1 MTEPAGWWR
10 YSRLATLF
18 LATTL
23 VLVFS
28 SCSSGT
34 VDRTTTTGPLASTST
49 VISPTTT
56 TPPVA
61 ATTVIASTTTTTE
74 EPISTTTTTP
84 LAPLRALRLELL
96 TDGLHQ
102 PVVIASSFGEDR
114 LYVAERTGIVQIVDP
129 SGEIAATPLLD
140 LTDEVNDFS
149 IEQGLLGLAFHPDDT
164 GPQRRMYVYFS
175 VDGDDTMLVEYR
187 TTNATS
193 VDLSTR
199 RVLLTIDQPAIRHNA
214 GMIQFDEDRAL
225 YLSLGDGGSGG
236 SNGQDTSNLL
246 GGIIRIDVNG
256 DPYAIPAS
264 NPFSD
269 GGGAPELWIYG
280 LRNPWRF
287 SIDQGF
293 AYVADVGQD
302 DREEITVVSLEDG
315 GANLG
320 WSLLEGSLC
329 FSERN
334 CDPKGTVLPTL
345 EYTHDDGCSVTG
357 GFVYRGSAIPELFGH
372 YFYSDWC
379 SGWIRSFVFDGETAT
394 DQQDWTDQ
402 TGVPGQVNTFG
413 VDNAGEL
420 YLATW
425 SGSLYRFVAER

>member
-1 MTEPAGWWR
+1 MIVALL
-10 YSRLATLF
+10 LASC
-18 LATTL
+18 ATTA
-23 VLVFS
+23 
-28 SCSSGT
+28 
-34 VDRTTTTGPLASTST
+34 VDRTTTTAASAVTT
-49 VISPTTT
+49 TLEVVTT
-56 TPPVA
+56 TPPSVTTA
-61 ATTVIASTTTTTE
+61 TDTAAPTSAVATTTQPASTTTTTE
-74 EPISTTTTTP
+74 P
-84 LAPLRALRLELL
+84 LPPMRALRLELV
-96 TDGLHQ
+96 TEGLHQ
-102 PVVIASSFGEDR
+102 PVAIASATGEDR
-114 LYVAERTGIVQIVDP
+114 LYVAERTGMVQIVSPAGD
-129 SGEIAATPLLD
+129 IAAEPLLD

-164 GPQRRMYVYFS
+164 GPQRRLYVYFS

-187 TTNATS
+187 TIDAST

-214 GMIQFDEDRAL
+214 GMIQFDADRAL

-236 SNGQDTSNLL
+236 SNGQDTSNPL
-246 GGIIRIDVNG
+246 GGIIKIDLNG
-256 DPYAIPAS
+256 DPYAIPAT

-302 DREEITVVSLEDG
+302 HREEITVVSLEDN

-329 FSERN
+329 FSESN
-334 CDPKGTVLPTL
+334 CDPEGTLLPTV
-345 EYTHDDGCSVTG
+345 EYTHDEGCSVTG
-357 GFVYRGSAIPELFGH
+357 GFVYRGSAIPELVGH

-379 SGWIRSFVFDGETAT
+379 SGWIRSFVYDGTRAT
-394 DQQDWTDQ
+394 DQQDWTEQ
-402 TGVPGQVNTFG
+402 TGAPGQVNTFG
-413 VDNAGEL
+413 VDAEGEL

-425 SGSLYRFVAER
+425 DGSLYRFVAER